1 MTGIESYKGFL
12 NILFG
17 VLFAILGYLVTK
29 ELSNINDSLISLQSS
44 MQQQLL
50 LNVKTDYRLQ
60 MIEHNLEEHIKATVK
75 K

>member
-17 VLFAILGYLVTK
+17 VLFAVLGYLVTK
-29 ELSNINDSLISLQSS
+29 ELSNINDSLVNLQTS

-50 LNVKTDYRLQ
+50 LNVKTDFRIQ
-60 MIEHNLEEHIKATVK
+60 SIEQKLDAHISGGQKR
-75 K
+75 

>member
-60 MIEHNLEEHIKATVK
+60 MIEQKVEEHIKATVK